1 MTLNIIILIA
11 VIVVLQLI
19 IGHLLHDVGFSLLH
33 SIILMLFPLG
43 IGLFTL
49 QLWYYERRYSKW
61 AVPFNVKLRLKYMY
75 ILTFF
80 QYVALYVC
88 IVVIT

>member
-1 MTLNIIILIA
+1 
-11 VIVVLQLI
+11 
-19 IGHLLHDVGFSLLH
+19 
-33 SIILMLFPLG
+33 MLFPLG
-43 IGLFTL
+43 IGLFAL
-49 QLWYYERRYSKW
+49 QLWYYEHRYSKW

-80 QYVALYVC
+80 EYVALYVC